1 MDKGYTGSTVADAAA
16 KAAVTVEIVSGPN
29 PGHGFIVQ
37 PPRWVVER
45 TNGWINH
52 CRRLDRHYEVTLQA
66 NEGFLVLSQIALL
79 IRRFNRSQLFDTL

>member
-45 TNGWINH
+45 TNGWIHH
-52 CRRLDRHYEVTLQA
+52 CRRLDRHYQTTLTA
-66 NEGFLVLSQIALL
+66 HEESLILSQTALL
-79 IRRFNRSQLFDTL
+79 LPRLDPSQLFDTL